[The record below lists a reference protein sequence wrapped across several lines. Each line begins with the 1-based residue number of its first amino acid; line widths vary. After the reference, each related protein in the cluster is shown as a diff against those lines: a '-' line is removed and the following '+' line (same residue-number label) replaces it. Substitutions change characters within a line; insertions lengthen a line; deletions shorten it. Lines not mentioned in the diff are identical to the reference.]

1 MPDSL
6 LRLMVF
12 FLVHTVYRMRVR
24 GRDNIP
30 AKGGAL
36 FVCNHLSLVDA
47 LLLGGSTE
55 RHIRFLMFKGYYDHP
70 IIGLFARAAR
80 AIPIS
85 SEQRPREMIRSL
97 RAASEAIRN
106 GEVVC
111 IFAEGQMTR
120 IGQMLPFRRGFE
132 RIMKGVVC
140 GIPSPLVMGRHCRAR
155 PRPSTCDR
163 PCRNCSPKRTA
174 NMENS

>member
-1 MPDSL
+1 TSLMPDSL
-6 LRLMVF
+6 IRLVVWL
-12 FLVHTVYRMRVR
+12 LVHSLYRIRVV

-47 LLLGGSTE
+47 LLLLGSTE
-55 RHIRFLMFKGYYDHP
+55 RQIRFLIYKGFYDCP
-70 IIGLFARAAR
+70 IIGFFAKGLG

-97 RAASEAIRN
+97 RAASDAIRN

-120 IGQMLPFRRGFE
+120 IGQLLPFRRGFE
-132 RIMKGVVC
+132 RIMKSVDAPIVPVHLDGVW
-140 GIPSPLVMGRHCRAR
+140 GS
-155 PRPSTCDR
+155 
-163 PCRNCSPKRTA
+163 
-174 NMENS
+174 